1 MKIVTTAIAL
11 LLAATPLTAANA
23 TIVINGSFEQGPAS
37 VGNFRTYSTGST
49 AITGWTV
56 TSGSVDLIGRY
67 WNSSDGARSLDMS
80 GNAPGTI
87 AQTLSTVAG
96 QRYRLS
102 FDVSSNPDQASLK
115 TMRVFFGSA
124 TPFDVTSPPVSRPLN
139 WVTHSRLFTATST
152 STQLRFQSTFGGP
165 WGVAL
170 DNVAVTSVVPEPAT
184 WTMLIAGFAF
194 VGAALRGRRAQS
206 PVRALA

>member
-1 MKIVTTAIAL
+1 MNVATK
-11 LLAATPLTAANA
+11 LLAVMLVALPATAAEA

-37 VGNFRTYSTGST
+37 VGTFRTYSTGST

-56 TSGSVDLIGRY
+56 TGGSVDLIGSY

-87 AQTLSTVAG
+87 VQTLSTVAG

-115 TMRVFFGSA
+115 TMKVFFGNA
-124 TPFDVTSPPVSRPLN
+124 TPLNIVSPPVRRPLN
-139 WVTHSRLFTATST
+139 WVTHSQIFTADSAA
-152 STQLRFQSTFGGP
+152 TQLKFQSTFGGP

-170 DNVAVTSVVPEPAT
+170 DNVAVNAVVPEPAS
-184 WTMLIAGFAF
+184 WAMLIAGFGL
-194 VGAALRGRRAQS
+194 VGAIMRRRPTMARVQ
-206 PVRALA
+206 A

>member
-1 MKIVTTAIAL
+1 MKLATR
-11 LLAATPLTAANA
+11 LLAAMLVALPATAAQA

-37 VGNFRTYSTGST
+37 VGTFRTYGAGST

-56 TSGSVDLIGRY
+56 TSGSVDLIGSY

-87 AQTLSTVAG
+87 VQMLSTVAG

-102 FDVSSNPDQASLK
+102 FDVSSNWDNRSLK
-115 TMRVFFGSA
+115 TMNVFFGNA
-124 TPFDVTSPPVSRPLN
+124 TPMNIVSPPVSRPMT
-139 WVTHSRLFTATST
+139 WVTHSRIFTADSA

-170 DNVAVTSVVPEPAT
+170 DNVAVNAVVPEPAS
-184 WTMLIAGFAF
+184 WAMLITGFGLI
-194 VGAALRGRRAQS
+194 GAIMRRRPTMA
-206 PVRALA
+206 RALA

>member
-1 MKIVTTAIAL
+1 MNAATKALAL
-11 LLAATPLTAANA
+11 LLVALPATAAQA

-37 VGNFRTYSTGST
+37 VGTFRTYGVGST

-56 TSGSVDLIGRY
+56 TSGSVDLIGSY

-80 GNAPGTI
+80 GNSPGTI
-87 AQTLSTVAG
+87 VQMLSTVAG

-102 FDVSSNPDQASLK
+102 FDVSSNWDNRSLK
-115 TMRVFFGSA
+115 TMNVFFGNA
-124 TPFDVTSPPVSRPLN
+124 TPMNIVSPPVSRPMT
-139 WVTHSRLFTATST
+139 WVTHSRIFTADSA

-170 DNVAVTSVVPEPAT
+170 DNVAVNAVVPEPAS
-184 WTMLIAGFAF
+184 WAMLITGFGLI
-194 VGAALRGRRAQS
+194 GAIMRRRPTMA
-206 PVRALA
+206 RALA